1 MCTNRYRCIFLGR
14 ALRPSSTRNG
24 KLDSFGFSPFFSRLF
39 CFFLSHSFLVLCIQ
53 VVVAISLVIFRR
65 SYYSCGT
72 FSKYTSHIVLVT
84 LAVMLANSLL
94 IAIYFGEGR

>member
-1 MCTNRYRCIFLGR
+1 MESWTHLDFL
-14 ALRPSSTRNG
+14 L
-24 KLDSFGFSPFFSRLF
+24 FSPVCSVSFYLTRFWF
-39 CFFLSHSFLVLCIQ
+39 CVFRQ

-65 SYYSCGT
+65 SYYSYGT